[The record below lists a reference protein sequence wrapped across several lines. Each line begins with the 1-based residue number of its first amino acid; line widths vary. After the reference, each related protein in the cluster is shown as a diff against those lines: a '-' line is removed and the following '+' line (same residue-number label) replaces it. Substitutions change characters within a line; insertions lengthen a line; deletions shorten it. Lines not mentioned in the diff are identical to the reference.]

1 MARALG
7 ATTRK
12 AHEMKDRRCL
22 YRVAFFSNRSL
33 HKLAATALGAGGL
46 AVGNK
51 FDAILGASYASLMH
65 LTGGLKKLPD

>member
-1 MARALG
+1 MTPAPAPVPSLSSLVS
-7 ATTRK
+7 AI
-12 AHEMKDRRCL
+12 
-22 YRVAFFSNRSL
+22 VAFFSNRSL